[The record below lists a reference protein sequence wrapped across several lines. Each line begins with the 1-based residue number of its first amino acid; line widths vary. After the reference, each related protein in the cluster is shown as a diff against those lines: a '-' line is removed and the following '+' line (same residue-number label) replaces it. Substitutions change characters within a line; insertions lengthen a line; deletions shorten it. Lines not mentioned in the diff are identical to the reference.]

1 MQPAEKQIHRETLEE
16 EATHTTDEARMLL
29 PGVQAVL
36 GFQLVAVTNQRFVL
50 FTPVEQALYLAA
62 FLLLAL
68 AMGLIMA
75 PAAYHRQAER
85 GKVTRR
91 FVDLSSMLLTLAMVP
106 PDRCVLPRRL
116 PRRPPDP
123 RRADDVGNRCR
134 HRRHR
139 SGGAVVRPA
148 CDLPP
153 SEGLIVRPRRRSPD
167 GPAPARGR

>member
-1 MQPAEKQIHRETLEE
+1 MQPAEKQIYRETLEE

-106 PDRCVLPRRL
+106 LIAAFCLDAYLVARLILEERTMSAIVAGIVAIVLAGLWYGLPAICRRL
-116 PRRPPDP
+116 K
-123 RRADDVGNRCR
+123 G
-134 HRRHR
+134 
-139 SGGAVVRPA
+139 
-148 CDLPP
+148 
-153 SEGLIVRPRRRSPD
+153 
-167 GPAPARGR
+167 

>member
-50 FTPVEQALYLAA
+50 FTPVEQVLYLAA

-106 PDRCVLPRRL
+106 LIAAFCLDTYLVARLILEERTMSAIVAGIVAIVLAGLWYGLPAICRRL
-116 PRRPPDP
+116 KD
-123 RRADDVGNRCR
+123 
-134 HRRHR
+134 
-139 SGGAVVRPA
+139 
-148 CDLPP
+148 
-153 SEGLIVRPRRRSPD
+153 
-167 GPAPARGR
+167 